1 MLKIRLAQPRYD
13 QSTYLGR
20 VRHFIAAVS
29 PLTLFASSERLA
41 EAQKEVYSVQERIKK
56 SPDGVFVTPEDAHKF
71 WKNKQLVDS
80 SIHPDTGEPIVLPFR
95 MSAFMPTNLIIIGGM
110 LAPNP
115 SLGSV
120 IFWQWMNQSL
130 NVCVNSANANKSTPL
145 STKELALSYV
155 AATASSVGIAVSLTK
170 GVPKLNVSAAT
181 KVSLGRMVPFA
192 SVVTAGCVN
201 IAAMRYKEMRDGIQV
216 TTSEIDGKPV
226 KDEEKINLDQPSRVA
241 GTVAVAQT
249 AASRV
254 FTNIPTLIFVP
265 LIQAALTKKG
275 VFKGKRG
282 PMLERIVSL
291 GLAGTSMIIFL
302 PPAIA
307 VFPQKAALDTETVFG
322 RDQDIRDDKGRK
334 VTRVEFNR
342 DFYPYHITIIMDYI
356 KSWFGGGDKDAIQPP
371 AYDPSKDKPKDLP
384 KFDDNVSQTEKE
396 EVGQQQAT
404 YSPYSLPPDSGLD
417 SAQHIE
423 MRRRIGQASLENCSV
438 IESMLSECI
447 RNGSFTEKRVRGC
460 DWLREQFYS
469 CLTEQRNA
477 LTELGYAIPG
487 NTPERDF
494 KIQSLADRLSQE
506 KEKEAKEG
514 KGPFDSQ
521 KKSSS

>member
-1 MLKIRLAQPRYD
+1 M
-13 QSTYLGR
+13 
-20 VRHFIAAVS
+20 
-29 PLTLFASSERLA
+29 
-41 EAQKEVYSVQERIKK
+41 
-56 SPDGVFVTPEDAHKF
+56 
-71 WKNKQLVDS
+71 
-80 SIHPDTGEPIVLPFR
+80 
-95 MSAFMPTNLIIIGGM
+95 
-110 LAPNP
+110 
-115 SLGSV
+115 
-120 IFWQWMNQSL
+120 
-130 NVCVNSANANKSTPL
+130 
-145 STKELALSYV
+145 SYV

-181 KVSLGRMVPFA
+181 KVSLGRMVVSVLSVFMSSRLINIQPFA

-282 PMLERIVSL
+282 PVLERIVSL

-342 DFYPYHITIIMDYI
+342 
-356 KSWFGGGDKDAIQPP
+356 
-371 AYDPSKDKPKDLP
+371 
-384 KFDDNVSQTEKE
+384 
-396 EVGQQQAT
+396 
-404 YSPYSLPPDSGLD
+404 GL
-417 SAQHIE
+417 
-423 MRRRIGQASLENCSV
+423 
-438 IESMLSECI
+438 
-447 RNGSFTEKRVRGC
+447 
-460 DWLREQFYS
+460 
-469 CLTEQRNA
+469 
-477 LTELGYAIPG
+477 
-487 NTPERDF
+487 
-494 KIQSLADRLSQE
+494 
-506 KEKEAKEG
+506 
-514 KGPFDSQ
+514 
-521 KKSSS
+521 